1 MLGFKIDGFQTFLGK
16 ENYLTLVSKMNFQLD
31 YPKNYT
37 FLKDQSKFD
46 GFNRTNRTNAN
57 GAFILKRQS
66 LTIHDGC
73 VDVKKIPIIIRV
85 MFQVLSF
92 FSRSISNEIF
102 MSEKSKIWKAKQT
115 CTGHLLVF

>member
-1 MLGFKIDGFQTFLGK
+1 M
-16 ENYLTLVSKMNFQLD
+16 MA
-31 YPKNYT
+31 
-37 FLKDQSKFD
+37 QSKFD
-46 GFNRTNRTNAN
+46 GFHRNHQTNTK

-92 FSRSISNEIF
+92 FQDRY
-102 MSEKSKIWKAKQT
+102 QT
-115 CTGHLLVF
+115 RFLCQKNLTSDKLG